1 MRADPLF
8 SGMPI
13 MIDQP
18 SSVDHPPHYNQSSIE
33 VIAAIE
39 AWELDFHGGNVVKY
53 LVRAKHKGHELEDLQ
68 KALWYL
74 QRKIDLIKNP

>member
-1 MRADPLF
+1 MDLPL
-8 SGMPI
+8 SGMART
-13 MIDQP
+13 IDQM
-18 SSVDHPPHYNQSSIE
+18 SLVDHPPHYNQSSIE
-33 VIAAIE
+33 VIDAIE
-39 AWELDFHGGNVVKY
+39 AWELDFHDGNVVKY

>member
-1 MRADPLF
+1 MH
-8 SGMPI
+8 PI
-13 MIDQP
+13 TTLTSMVDDLS

-33 VIAAIE
+33 VIDAIE
-39 AWELDFHGGNVVKY
+39 AWELDFHDGNVVKY

-74 QRKIDLIKNP
+74 QRKINLIKNP